1 MIQKLSSIIHH
12 NKTKFYI
19 SGKFFVV
26 NLSILFCVLFSS
38 LSSGCSGNNFQIS
51 GAQPR
56 SLPAAEVVNIVHSWP
71 SDAHFEFSGLA
82 FYNNYLYVTTNAGLI
97 ELRGGKPHTLY
108 TWYDRFNVISGPWKD
123 INRNSLWLLRED
135 DGYLVR
141 LDDSGWHLMK
151 LPMPPKGYHSR
162 GDILEGVTCFSDS
175 KYFRLVTAGHIWRL
189 TESGEWQIEPQPPA
203 VKYSGTVGFAS
214 LGRGNLYI
222 VRIDL
227 CPLPPCEYGAYW
239 YESESWGPPLP
250 LQIYRFRGV
259 IVTSEGVFVRGEK
272 GDLLR
277 VEQNKVTPVEIPAP
291 CEAISSTSQGKLIAS
306 FRGAGIFVL
315 EKTWIKLFDYPY
327 PDSEGEHRAYL
338 AENNGIVAF
347 ATAAVPQLKRKNNKE
362 EWYYTGT
369 DALWVSEGDRLVRV
383 NIP

>member
-1 MIQKLSSIIHH
+1 
-12 NKTKFYI
+12 
-19 SGKFFVV
+19 
-26 NLSILFCVLFSS
+26 
-38 LSSGCSGNNFQIS
+38 
-51 GAQPR
+51 
-56 SLPAAEVVNIVHSWP
+56 
-71 SDAHFEFSGLA
+71 
-82 FYNNYLYVTTNAGLI
+82 
-97 ELRGGKPHTLY
+97 
-108 TWYDRFNVISGPWKD
+108 
-123 INRNSLWLLRED
+123 
-135 DGYLVR
+135 
-141 LDDSGWHLMK
+141 
-151 LPMPPKGYHSR
+151 
-162 GDILEGVTCFSDS
+162 
-175 KYFRLVTAGHIWRL
+175 
-189 TESGEWQIEPQPPA
+189 
-203 VKYSGTVGFAS
+203 
-214 LGRGNLYI
+214 
-222 VRIDL
+222 
-227 CPLPPCEYGAYW
+227 
-239 YESESWGPPLP
+239 
-250 LQIYRFRGV
+250 
-259 IVTSEGVFVRGEK
+259 VFVRGEK